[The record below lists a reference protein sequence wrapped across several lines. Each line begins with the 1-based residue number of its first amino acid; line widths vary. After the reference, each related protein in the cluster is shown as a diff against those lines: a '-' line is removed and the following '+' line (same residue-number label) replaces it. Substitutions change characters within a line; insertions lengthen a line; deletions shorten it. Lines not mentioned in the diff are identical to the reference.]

1 MLRRSA
7 DTPSSQHRAAS
18 GAVCNS
24 FSADTDVSTPNGDI
38 DISEIQIGDTVYAYD
53 ELTGEVEEHV
63 VVNTFTHDDDQIVY
77 LTIDGE
83 EIETTPW
90 HPFYTD
96 EGWEDAGDLQPGD
109 LILSLDG
116 DYGVVDNIV
125 VVDETQTMYDLDV
138 ETVDTF
144 AVGDGAWVVH
154 NCGGIPGQPELPGMG
169 PKRLPPGVHSDQVH
183 SVLFETNLRNGTD
196 YPIAITDDLQKGRI
210 RLQHNAYTNQ
220 QLKAVVD
227 NLELH
232 HPTEFARFNTLFP
245 EVVDHLRNGNRYQ
258 SAPGWTWHHN
268 TFREGVV
275 QLIPSAQHSHPPI
288 SNRLHLRNLGG
299 FARWVN
305 KNSGNY
311 LGPDVDLLGGY

>member
-1 MLRRSA
+1 
-7 DTPSSQHRAAS
+7 
-18 GAVCNS
+18 VCNS

-116 DYGVVDNIV
+116 DYGVVDSV
-125 VVDETQTMYDLDV
+125 VIADETQTMYDLDV

-154 NCGGIPGQPELPGMG
+154 NTSVSCGRFNVSGTQVELEAYNYTLGTNPRWESDAAAQALQLRNEANQVCAAQVRA
-169 PKRLPPGVHSDQVH
+169 KRPPWEFGRVTLASPPN
-183 SVLFETNLRNGTD
+183 SNLRT
-196 YPIAITDDLQKGRI
+196 
-210 RLQHNAYTNQ
+210 
-220 QLKAVVD
+220 V
-227 NLELH
+227 NLDA
-232 HPTEFARFNTLFP
+232 PT
-245 EVVDHLRNGNRYQ
+245 
-258 SAPGWTWHHN
+258 SASDPLSSLT
-268 TFREGVV
+268 GVSF
-275 QLIPSAQHSHPPI
+275 LSD
-288 SNRLHLRNLGG
+288 LRNLGQG
-299 FARWVN
+299 RNPAVHAERQ
-305 KNSGNY
+305 
-311 LGPDVDLLGGY
+311 LLGRNPEYIVISNSRGMCSGGSNSCESVITDAPVFYIRQVR